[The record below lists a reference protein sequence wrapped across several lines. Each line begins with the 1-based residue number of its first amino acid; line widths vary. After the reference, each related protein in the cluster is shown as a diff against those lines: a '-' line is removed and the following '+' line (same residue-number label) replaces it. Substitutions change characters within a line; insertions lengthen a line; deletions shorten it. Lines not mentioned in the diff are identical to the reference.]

1 MVANWPSAIRA
12 MVDVGDAASSP
23 GSGFS
28 LACVLPAGSGVDPV
42 MAMHAFFA
50 GLPVAAAVLVAA
62 GCLAYHLAKGRREG
76 ERRQAVAGRFVTILV
91 VVFFLVVTSIAK
103 VPMCFFASVGCSADI
118 SHCGAAIFPLK
129 STVSVLDG
137 AHV

>member
-1 MVANWPSAIRA
+1 MVANWPSVIRA

-50 GLPVAAAVLVAA
+50 GLPIAVAVLVAA
-62 GCLAYHLAKGRREG
+62 GCLVYHIAKGRREG
-76 ERRQAVAGRFVTILV
+76 ECRQAAAGRFVAILV

-103 VPMCFFASVGCSADI
+103 VSIVCSRLWVALASSVLVLLHFF
-118 SHCGAAIFPLK
+118 LK
-129 STVSVLDG
+129 SP
-137 AHV
+137 